1 MNTVKTTTER
11 YDAGLRRRR
20 SDDLARAWRRVIE
33 RRYRDG
39 HAVVRTADIAA
50 LVVAEPAPEYY
61 ITLSR
66 AEKLLRL
73 YRDNRLPA
81 TTRESTWALAAELSQ
96 RVNDE
101 LVRGVVTTLT
111 AALARVLVTGHA
123 SRFFVT
129 PYYAGRIVAS
139 VSLRHRR
146 RRSY

>member
-1 MNTVKTTTER
+1 M
-11 YDAGLRRRR
+11 
-20 SDDLARAWRRVIE
+20 
-33 RRYRDG
+33 
-39 HAVVRTADIAA
+39 
-50 LVVAEPAPEYY
+50 VVAEPAPEYY

-101 LVRGVVTTLT
+101 LARGVVTTLT
-111 AALARVLVTGHA
+111 AALARVLVTGRA

-129 PYYAGRIVAS
+129 PYYAGRIVAA
-139 VSLRHRR
+139 VSRRHRR